1 MAQIKTGQSQQTS
14 LENTLVTTE
23 VRKLLCDNETQ
34 PFRVYNATVLSI
46 FTAVQYTHRVGQQLR
61 HHVRPC

>member
-1 MAQIKTGQSQQTS
+1 MVQIKTGQSQQAS
-14 LENTLVTTE
+14 LEKKLVTTE
-23 VRKLLCDNETQ
+23 VHKHLCDNETH
-34 PFRVYNATVLSI
+34 PLRVYNATVLSI